1 MFPYG
6 NNIVYACNNLIY
18 IMYVRSGEYDPPS
31 SKDTVA
37 CFNFLACRTSIPPSI
52 WKDILYFVCVDM
64 FMRCLVF

>member
-6 NNIVYACNNLIY
+6 NIIVYACNNLIY

-52 WKDILYFVCVDM
+52 
-64 FMRCLVF
+64 